1 MKRIALLLFS
11 LVCLALGTANAE
23 SQVRIAHMLPG
34 GPSVDVLVNDVKAF
48 GGTAYKGFTD
58 FLPTPAGT
66 IRVGLVTSGT
76 ASPVLTEASFEV
88 RDALQ
93 YTVIVLGTPDAPKLM
108 LYLDEIRQP
117 AASNVRVRVI
127 HASPDAPKVELF
139 AISPA
144 SLAVSGALGFGQA
157 SRYVG
162 FKAGTYS
169 FEARIAGTKTVV
181 LSLEGV
187 QFELGRVYTIVVTGS
202 VQENSL
208 AVVLL
213 LDSE

>member
-1 MKRIALLLFS
+1 MKRIAILLFS
-11 LVCLALGTANAE
+11 LVCFVFGNANAE
-23 SQVRIAHMLPG
+23 SRVRIAHMLPG
-34 GPSVDVLVNDVKAF
+34 GPSIDVLVNGVKAF

-58 FLPTPAGT
+58 FLPVPAGK
-66 IRVGLVTSGT
+66 IQIGLVAGGT
-76 ASPVLTEASFEV
+76 ASPLLTEATFET
-88 RDALQ
+88 RDALE

-108 LYLDEIRQP
+108 LYLDEIRPP

-139 AISPA
+139 TVSPT
-144 SLAVSGALGFGQA
+144 SVAVSGVIGFGQA

-181 LSLEGV
+181 LSLKDI
-187 QFELGRVYTIVVTGS
+187 QFELGKVYTIVVTGS
-202 VQENSL
+202 VKDDSL
-208 AVVLL
+208 TVVLL

>member
-1 MKRIALLLFS
+1 MKRIAILFFS
-11 LVCLALGTANAE
+11 LACLALGNASAE
-23 SQVRIAHMLPG
+23 SRVRVAHMLPG
-34 GPSVDVLVNDVKAF
+34 GPGVDVLVNGIKAF

-58 FLPTPAGT
+58 FLPMPAGK
-66 IRVGLVTSGT
+66 IQVGLVASGT

-127 HASPDAPKVELF
+127 HASPNGPKVELF
-139 AISPA
+139 AVSPF
-144 SLAVSGALGFGQA
+144 SLAVSGALEFGQA

-169 FEARIAGTKTVV
+169 FEARVAGTKTII
-181 LSLEGV
+181 LSLKDV
-187 QFELGRVYTIVVTGS
+187 QFELGKVYTIVVTGS
-202 VQENSL
+202 AQDNSL
-208 AVVLL
+208 TVVLL